1 MGVVYLAR
9 QISLNRLVA
18 LKAILAGPYAGP
30 EEVGRF
36 RTEAEAVA
44 RLQHPNI
51 VQIYE
56 VGEHDGR
63 PYLTL
68 EYVDGVG
75 LDRRLRESP
84 LAARAAAELLQTLA
98 RAVQAAHERGI
109 AHRDLKP
116 ANVLLSADG
125 TPKVGDFGL
134 AKRLADTGDD
144 APTPRTRTGALLG
157 TPNYMAPEQAGGA
170 KDVGPAADVYALG
183 AILYEC
189 LTGRP
194 PFQGAT
200 VLETLEQVRFQ
211 EPVPLGR
218 LQPHLPR
225 DLQTVCHKCLEK
237 DPRRR
242 YPSAGELAD
251 DLRRFLAG
259 EPVRARPVSAR
270 ERLAKWVRRR
280 PAAAGLAAVSALA
293 ALALLLGL
301 LGHNARL
308 QREVRRAEA
317 GERAAQRQRRRA
329 TADYR
334 QARQAL
340 EKMLGRLDDKRL
352 AEVPR
357 LRELREGLLEDA
369 LAFYQGALENLDEP
383 DPAVRLD
390 TAVAHMQAGK
400 IRCLLGRPEASRAA
414 FDRAR
419 DLLECL
425 AAERPDDLDC
435 RFHLADCYAHL
446 GVWGG
451 RPDEDE
457 GWLQKAV
464 ALREQLHRARPQDPN
479 WAYNLAAAQNNLAGL
494 YQKAGRRDRAEEHY
508 AEALALYDRLVREY
522 PENVTYRRG
531 LANTST
537 NLALLHYQRGHR
549 DKAEEVYKKAQNLLE
564 PLLAGR
570 EADPD
575 FLCSLAAMYVGYG
588 DLLKDTGHRDEALAL
603 YTWGV
608 KLLKPVHDREPRH
621 IWARDSLL
629 KCHGA
634 RAMAYY
640 EAGRYT
646 ESVKDWDRVI
656 ELAEEPQLSRQRYFR
671 GFTLTLAGEH
681 ARAAADVKAVAVW
694 SVFSPGELH
703 VMAGICAAYVGAVR
717 KDARLSAAER
727 GRLAEEHGARA
738 VRLLGKAVAAGHFQ
752 GWCGALQLWLD
763 EDLAPLRTRADF
775 QQLVREVA
783 GKKK

>member
-18 LKAILAGPYAGP
+18 LKTILAGPYAGP
-30 EEVGRF
+30 EEVARF

-68 EYVDGVG
+68 ELVDGIG

-109 AHRDLKP
+109 VHRDLKP

-125 TPKVGDFGL
+125 TPKVSDFGL
-134 AKRLADTGDD
+134 AKRLADADGD

-157 TPNYMAPEQAGGA
+157 TPNYMAPEQAAGA

-194 PFQGAT
+194 PFQAAT

-225 DLQTVCHKCLEK
+225 DLQTVCHKCLQK

-242 YPSAGELAD
+242 YASAAELAD

-280 PAAAGLAAVSALA
+280 PTAAALVAVSGLAALV
-293 ALALLLGL
+293 LLLGL

-317 GERAAQRQRRRA
+317 GEGAAQRQHRRA
-329 TADYR
+329 DADYR

-383 DPAVRLD
+383 NPAVRLD
-390 TAVAHMQAGK
+390 TAVAHLQVGK
-400 IRCLLGRPEASRAA
+400 IRYLLGRPEAARAA

-419 DLLECL
+419 DLLEGL
-425 AAERPDDLDC
+425 AAERPDDLQC
-435 RFHLADCYAHL
+435 RLVLSDCYVHL
-446 GVWGG
+446 GAWGG
-451 RPDEDE
+451 RPDEAE

-464 ALREQLHRARPQDPN
+464 ALREQLHRARPQGPD
-479 WAYNLAAAQNNLAGL
+479 WAYNLAAAQNTLAGI
-494 YQKAGRRDRAEEHY
+494 YQEGRRRDRAAEHY
-508 AEALALYDRLVREY
+508 AQALALYERLQREY
-522 PENVTYRRG
+522 PENVTYRKG
-531 LANTST
+531 LANTSC
-537 NLALLHYQRGHR
+537 NLALLHYQQGRR
-549 DKAEEVYKKAQNLLE
+549 DKAEEVYRNARSLLE

-575 FLCSLAAMYVGYG
+575 FLYSLTAMYVGYG
-588 DLLKDTGHRDEALAL
+588 DLLKDTGRRGDALAL
-603 YTWGV
+603 YTRGV
-608 KLLKPVHDREPRH
+608 ELLKPVYDREPRH
-621 IWARDSLL
+621 VGARDSLL
-629 KCHGA
+629 RCHGA

-640 EAGRYT
+640 EAGRYP
-646 ESVKDWDRVI
+646 ESAADWGRVI
-656 ELAEEPQLSRQRYFR
+656 ELAPEAARPRYHYCR
-671 GFTLTLAGEH
+671 ANTWHQAREC
-681 ARAAADVKAVAVW
+681 ARAAADVKAVGDR
-694 SVFSPGELH
+694 PGFAPLELTT
-703 VMAGICAAYVGAVR
+703 MACICSAYVGAVR
-717 KDARLSAAER
+717 KDARLAGAER
-727 GRLAEEHGARA
+727 DRLAEEYGARA
-738 VRLLGKAVAAGHFQ
+738 VALLRKAHAAGLFKDRSMV
-752 GWCGALQLWLD
+752 LD
-763 EDLAPLRTRADF
+763 LECESDLIPIRSRADF
-775 QQLVREVA
+775 RQLWEEIQ